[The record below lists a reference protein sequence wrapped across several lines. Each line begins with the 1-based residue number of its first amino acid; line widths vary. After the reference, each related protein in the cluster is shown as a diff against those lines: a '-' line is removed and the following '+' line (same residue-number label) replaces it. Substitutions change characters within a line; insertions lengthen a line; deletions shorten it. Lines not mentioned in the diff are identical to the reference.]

1 MLIPNKHNGYSRD
14 GRRLYY
20 MDGGSDAPA
29 AEQKASTELPEWAKP
44 YAKDIL
50 AKGQALTDVNQ
61 NPYQTY
67 NQDRI
72 AGFSPMQQQ
81 AMQGAQ
87 NMTVAPQTG
96 EATAGATMAGI
107 GGLGVAGQANPYG
120 FQQQVGGYMNPYMN
134 QILAPQLAEANRQ
147 YDIGATRQQ
156 SAATQAGAFGGSR
169 EAIMAAENERNRN
182 TGLNQIYGQGL
193 NTAFG
198 QAQNQYNQGLQNQ
211 LAGYGLM
218 NQSAANLGQLGQNQY
233 GQQMGINQ
241 LQSQYGGQ
249 QQAQMQRGLDT
260 AYQDFTNQQNYPYKQ
275 LGFMSDMIRG
285 LPLGQQSTT
294 QMYQAPP
301 SGLQTASALGLGA
314 YGINQLSKA
323 DGGSVHGYADG
334 GEIKYYAGNQESV
347 TSEDN
352 VRSIS
357 RFLPAKQLPA
367 SYQMAAARGDLDAE
381 VALQKQMAENKR
393 LSENASI
400 DRGLGGAFNSLPPE
414 TQDGVVRAAGGGIL
428 AFSGKNTSF
437 VAPED
442 AEEDDER
449 LSEPQDDGSVGYTG
463 TPTQNA
469 MAQAFMASQARL
481 QNIPR
486 YSPLTRAGRTS
497 AQQRSFDELKEM
509 AGPDPYGAFEKSITE
524 DKETSAKVLAQNK
537 GFAALQAIPAILQG
551 GNALRGIGAG
561 AGALGAGFA
570 EAAKSDRAEK
580 RYLNQMQFHLAD
592 AKRKENMGL
601 FGEARKDVQD
611 AESARLNAVKE
622 ARARTSAEGANYA
635 KMTTALRQP
644 RGAVGSAPKPPKV
657 AEQNY
662 NNILADLQLTQK
674 PKEGESST
682 AFNARIAREAS
693 KLAVAEAKTSDI
705 GANKLGVDTQK
716 ILSNA
721 SEKAADFARKAA
733 NVEMTNKD
741 FWGAKDQQAKLD
753 EIYKRIYNDR
763 IGEHATTIGIDKS
776 KILENT
782 TMPEHGLKNPSQANP
797 NAAPAK
803 ATTGATG
810 APDIK
815 SVTGAPAGAT
825 IGRQTIQGYEIL
837 DSSGKLI
844 GYAKGKS

>member
-260 AYQDFTNQQNYPYKQ
+260 SYQDFTNQQNYPYKQ

-314 YGINQLSKA
+314 YGINQLSRA

-334 GEIKYYAGNQESV
+334 GEIKYYAGDQDSV

-367 SYQMAAARGDLDAE
+367 SYKMAAARGDLDAE
-381 VALQKQMAENKR
+381 IALQKQMAENKR

-400 DRGLGGAFNSLPPE
+400 DRGLGSAFNSLPPE

-644 RGAVGSAPKPPKV
+644 RGAVGA
-657 AEQNY
+657 
-662 NNILADLQLTQK
+662 
-674 PKEGESST
+674 G
-682 AFNARIAREAS
+682 
-693 KLAVAEAKTSDI
+693 
-705 GANKLGVDTQK
+705 GANKLPQVDRDAAAIAKQIVDLKNVDPNNKQIPMLESKLTALKDIIATTKTSDKGPNAIDLGTKQ
-716 ILSNA
+716 ILGSLSVKS
-721 SEKAADFARKAA
+721 SETARKLALQ
-733 NVEMTNKD
+733 EMSAKNLIGSRDQDSQYKQMYKKHYEEAMGGHAKTIGQSKD
-741 FWGAKDQQAKLD
+741 FVLG
-753 EIYKRIYNDR
+753 N
-763 IGEHATTIGIDKS
+763 S
-776 KILENT
+776 
-782 TMPEHGLKNPSQANP
+782 TMPDIPGINQANP
-797 NAAPAK
+797 NAAPAAAPA
-803 ATTGATG
+803 ATTGAMTPTAFTEKWATLKKG
-810 APDIK
+810 QSLVGPDG
-815 SVTGAPAGAT
+815 VTYT
-825 IGRQTIQGYEIL
+825 KQ
-837 DSSGKLI
+837 
-844 GYAKGKS
+844 

>member
-14 GRRLYY
+14 GRRVYFLD
-20 MDGGSDAPA
+20 MGNDQPA
-29 AEQKASTELPEWAKP
+29 AEQKATTELPEWAKP
-44 YAKDIL
+44 YAKDVL

-67 NQDRI
+67 DQNRI

-81 AMQGAQ
+81 AMQNAQ
-87 NMTVAPQTG
+87 GMSVAPQTG
-96 EATAGATMAGI
+96 EATAGATMAGL

-211 LAGYGLM
+211 LAGFGLM

-233 GQQMGINQ
+233 GQEMGINQ

-249 QQAQMQRGLDT
+249 QQAQMQKGLDT

-481 QNIPR
+481 QNAPQ

-497 AQQRSFDELKEM
+497 AQKRSFDELKEM
-509 AGPDPYGAFEKSITE
+509 AGPDPYGAFEKSVAE
-524 DKETSAKVLAQNK
+524 DKETSARVLEQNK

-561 AGALGAGFA
+561 AGALGVGFA

-644 RGAVGSAPKPPKV
+644 RGAAGSAPKKDKLNEQLAAAEV
-657 AEQNY
+657 AHETNPTDAT
-662 NNILADLQLTQK
+662 LKTV
-674 PKEGESST
+674 T
-682 AFNARIAREAS
+682 ALRRT
-693 KLAVAEAKTSDI
+693 VDRTKTSDI

-741 FWGAKDQQAKLD
+741 LWGAKDQQAKLD

>member
-20 MDGGSDAPA
+20 MDGGNDQPA

-67 NQDRI
+67 DQNRI

-81 AMQGAQ
+81 AMQNAQ
-87 NMTVAPQTG
+87 GMSVTPQTG
-96 EATAGATMAGI
+96 EATAGATMAGL
-107 GGLGVAGQANPYG
+107 GGMNVAGQANPYG
-120 FQQQVGGYMNPYMN
+120 FQSQVGGYMNPYLQMS
-134 QILAPQLAEANRQ
+134 LAPQLAEANRQ
-147 YDIGATRQQ
+147 YDIGATKQQ

-182 TGLNQIYGQGL
+182 MGLNSIIGQGY
-193 NTAFG
+193 NTAFNS
-198 QAQNQYNQGLQNQ
+198 AQNQYNQGLQNQ
-211 LAGYGLM
+211 LAGYGLL

-241 LQSQYGGQ
+241 LQAQYGGQ
-249 QQAQMQRGLDT
+249 QQAQMQKGLDT
-260 AYQDFTNQQNYPYKQ
+260 SYQDFLNQQNYPYKQ

-301 SGLQTASALGLGA
+301 SAIQTAGALGLGA
-314 YGINQLSKA
+314 YGINQLSRA
-323 DGGSVHGYADG
+323 GGGEVHGYADG
-334 GEIKYYAGNQESV
+334 GEIKYYAGDQGSV
-347 TSEDN
+347 TSEEN

-357 RFLPAKQLPA
+357 KFLPAKQLPA

-381 VALQKQMAENKR
+381 IALQKQMAENKR
-393 LSENASI
+393 LSENATI
-400 DRGLGGAFNSLPPE
+400 DRGLGSAFNSLPPE

-428 AFSGKNTSF
+428 AFSGKNASF
-437 VAPED
+437 VPPED

-449 LSEPQDDGSVGYTG
+449 LSEPQDDGSVGFTG

-469 MAQAFMASQARL
+469 MAQAFMASQERL
-481 QNIPR
+481 RNTPQ
-486 YSPLTRAGRTS
+486 YSPLSRAGRLS
-497 AQQRSFDELKEM
+497 AQKRSFNELKEM
-509 AGPDPYGAFEKSITE
+509 AGPDPYGAFEKSVAE
-524 DKETSAKVLAQNK
+524 DKETSARVLEQNK

-551 GNALRGIGAG
+551 GNAMRGLGAA
-561 AGALGAGFA
+561 AGALGTGFA

-611 AESARLNAVKE
+611 AEGARLNAVKE

-644 RGAVGSAPKPPKV
+644 RGAAGSAPKPPKLP
-657 AEQNY
+657 ERLYDDN
-662 NNILADLQLTQK
+662 LANLLATEK
-674 PKEGESST
+674 PKENESP
-682 AFNARIAREAS
+682 AQFQARIKATAGDMTAKQVHTSDKGPNAIDLGTKQILGNLSLKSSETAR
-693 KLAVAEAKTSDI
+693 KLALQEMSAKNLIGSKDQDSQYKQMYKKHYEETMGGHAKTI
-705 GANKLGVDTQK
+705 GQ
-716 ILSNA
+716 S
-721 SEKAADFARKAA
+721 
-733 NVEMTNKD
+733 KD
-741 FWGAKDQQAKLD
+741 FVLG
-753 EIYKRIYNDR
+753 
-763 IGEHATTIGIDKS
+763 
-776 KILENT
+776 NT
-782 TMPEHGLKNPSQANP
+782 TMPDIPGINQANP
-797 NAAPAK
+797 NAAPA
-803 ATTGATG
+803 AAPAATG
-810 APDIK
+810 AMTPTAFNEKWATLKKGQSLVGPDG
-815 SVTGAPAGAT
+815 VTYT
-825 IGRQTIQGYEIL
+825 KQ
-837 DSSGKLI
+837 
-844 GYAKGKS
+844 

>member
-1 MLIPNKHNGYSRD
+1 MLIPNKYNGYSRD

-20 MDGGSDAPA
+20 MDGGNDQPA

-67 NQDRI
+67 DQNRI

-81 AMQGAQ
+81 AMQNAQ
-87 NMTVAPQTG
+87 GMTVAPQTG
-96 EATAGATMAGI
+96 EATAGATMAGL
-107 GGLGVAGQANPYG
+107 GGMGVAGQANPYG
-120 FQQQVGGYMNPYMN
+120 FQQQVGGYMNPYLQMS
-134 QILAPQLAEANRQ
+134 LAPQLAEANRQ
-147 YDIGATRQQ
+147 YDIGATKQQ

-182 TGLNQIYGQGL
+182 MGLNSIIGQGY
-193 NTAFG
+193 NQAFG

-241 LQSQYGGQ
+241 LQAQYGGQ
-249 QQAQMQRGLDT
+249 QQAQMQKGLDT
-260 AYQDFTNQQNYPYKQ
+260 SYQDFLNQQNYPYKQ

-301 SGLQTASALGLGA
+301 SAIQTAGALGLGA
-314 YGINQLSKA
+314 YGINQLSRA
-323 DGGSVHGYADG
+323 GGGEVHGYADG
-334 GEIKYYAGNQESV
+334 GAINYYDDGGSV
-347 TSEDN
+347 TSEEN

-357 RFLPAKQLPA
+357 KFLPAKQLPA

-381 VALQKQMAENKR
+381 IALQKQMAENKR

-400 DRGLGGAFNSLPPE
+400 DRGLGSAFNSLPPQ

-437 VAPED
+437 VPPED

-449 LSEPQDDGSVGYTG
+449 LSEPQDDGSVGFTG

-469 MAQAFMASQARL
+469 MAQAFMASQERL
-481 QNIPR
+481 RNIPQ

-497 AQQRSFDELKEM
+497 AQRRSFDELKEM
-509 AGPDPYGAFEKSITE
+509 AGPDPYGAFEKSVAE
-524 DKETSAKVLAQNK
+524 DKETSARVLEQNK

-551 GNALRGIGAG
+551 GNAMRGLGAA
-561 AGALGAGFA
+561 AGALGTGFA

-644 RGAVGSAPKPPKV
+644 RGAAGSAPKPPKLP
-657 AEQNY
+657 ERLYDDN
-662 NNILADLQLTQK
+662 LANLLATEK
-674 PKEGESST
+674 PKENESP
-682 AFNARIAREAS
+682 AQFQARIRATAGDMT
-693 KLAVAEAKTSDI
+693 AKQVRTSDI
-705 GANKLGVDTQK
+705 GANKIDIEGKKL
-716 ILSNA
+716 LNA
-721 SEKAADFARKAA
+721 AADKAADFARKSA

-741 FWGAKDQQAKLD
+741 LWGTKDQQAKLD
-753 EIYKRIYNDR
+753 EIYKRIYNED
-763 IGEHATTIGIDKS
+763 IGRRADAMGAS
-776 KILENT
+776 KDLFNQHT

>member
-1 MLIPNKHNGYSRD
+1 
-14 GRRLYY
+14 
-20 MDGGSDAPA
+20 
-29 AEQKASTELPEWAKP
+29 
-44 YAKDIL
+44 
-50 AKGQALTDVNQ
+50 
-61 NPYQTY
+61 
-67 NQDRI
+67 
-72 AGFSPMQQQ
+72 
-81 AMQGAQ
+81 
-87 NMTVAPQTG
+87 
-96 EATAGATMAGI
+96 
-107 GGLGVAGQANPYG
+107 
-120 FQQQVGGYMNPYMN
+120 
-134 QILAPQLAEANRQ
+134 
-147 YDIGATRQQ
+147 
-156 SAATQAGAFGGSR
+156 
-169 EAIMAAENERNRN
+169 
-182 TGLNQIYGQGL
+182 
-193 NTAFG
+193 
-198 QAQNQYNQGLQNQ
+198 
-211 LAGYGLM
+211 
-218 NQSAANLGQLGQNQY
+218 
-233 GQQMGINQ
+233 
-241 LQSQYGGQ
+241 
-249 QQAQMQRGLDT
+249 
-260 AYQDFTNQQNYPYKQ
+260 
-275 LGFMSDMIRG
+275 
-285 LPLGQQSTT
+285 
-294 QMYQAPP
+294 
-301 SGLQTASALGLGA
+301 
-314 YGINQLSKA
+314 
-323 DGGSVHGYADG
+323 
-334 GEIKYYAGNQESV
+334 
-347 TSEDN
+347 
-352 VRSIS
+352 
-357 RFLPAKQLPA
+357 
-367 SYQMAAARGDLDAE
+367 MAAARGDMDAE
-381 VALQKQMAENKR
+381 IALQKQMAENKR
-393 LSENASI
+393 LAENASI
-400 DRGLGGAFNSLPPE
+400 DRGLGSAFNSLPPQ

-428 AFSGKNTSF
+428 AFKEPTVANNNSLVASGG
-437 VAPED
+437 D
-442 AEEDDER
+442 EEDDER

-481 QNIPR
+481 QNIPQ
-486 YSPLTRAGRTS
+486 YGPLSRAGRLS
-497 AQQRSFDELKEM
+497 AQRRSFDELKEM
-509 AGPDPYGAFEKSITE
+509 AGPDPYGAFEKSVAE
-524 DKETSAKVLAQNK
+524 DKETSARVLEQNK

-551 GNALRGIGAG
+551 GNAARGLGAA
-561 AGALGAGFA
+561 AGALGTGFA
-570 EAAKSDRAEK
+570 EAAKADRAEK

-611 AESARLNAVKE
+611 AESARLGAVKE
-622 ARARTSAEGANYA
+622 ARVRETAVGGNYA

-644 RGAVGSAPKPPKV
+644 RGAAGSAPKPPKV

-741 FWGAKDQQAKLD
+741 LWGAKDQQAKLD